1 MDRLGMVRNRRHKR
15 INFKLIYITMG
26 KSREQFLHL
35 RESRKEQRKLEKLQQ
50 SREKKFTLLSKN
62 KFGNV

>member
-1 MDRLGMVRNRRHKR
+1 
-15 INFKLIYITMG
+15 MG